1 MFDMQGWHA
10 CGMFGM
16 FYMLQT
22 HLTTHVICN
31 ITYVY
36 CIVCGSFCSACCW
49 LGLLLFVMQTLSG
62 WPSPCACAGRRGRAI
77 QVLFAV
83 VCHVCCGVC
92 VCAMCLS
99 SAAVCYTYV
108 AWCLGRYVWLFVM
121 LYVGGGLVLSVLGGL
136 FCLWCLSTPT

>member
-1 MFDMQGWHA
+1 M
-10 CGMFGM
+10 
-16 FYMLQT
+16 
-22 HLTTHVICN
+22 
-31 ITYVY
+31 
-36 CIVCGSFCSACCW
+36 CIVLCVAAFVVHVAGWGYCSLLCKLCLAGLHHVHVLVVEEEQYRYC
-49 LGLLLFVMQTLSG
+49 LLLCVMS
-62 WPSPCACAGRRGRAI
+62 
-77 QVLFAV
+77 AV
-83 VCHVCCGVC
+83 VC